1 MMTLTEKQEKIFNY
15 LKEIQRAG
23 ALSPTISEISEHF
36 GFRSTRS
43 ARDHLKALERK
54 GVIRRDANKA
64 RSIRVLK
71 NEAEASRSVGL
82 PLLGSIPAGHP
93 EGKGQNIERYIHMD
107 RQSMG
112 FAPNEKSFALCV
124 TGNSMTGRGIY
135 DGDLVIVDGSKEP
148 REGDVVAALID
159 NESTLK
165 TLVKHGNEIFL
176 KPENEKYPDM
186 VPVNELMVQGVVRT
200 IIRNVC

>member
-1 MMTLTEKQEKIFNY
+1 MVTLTEKQKEIYNY
-15 LKEIQRAG
+15 LQEVWRAG
-23 ALSPTISEISEHF
+23 GPSPTISELSEHF

-64 RSIRVLK
+64 RSIRFFE
-71 NEAEASRSVGL
+71 NEAEMSHSVSL
-82 PLLGSIPAGHP
+82 PLLGSIPAGHA
-93 EGKGQNIERYIHMD
+93 EVKGQNTERYIHMD

-112 FAPNEKSFALCV
+112 FAPNEKSFALRV

-135 DGDLVIVDGSKEP
+135 DGDLVIVDGSKEA
-148 REGDVVAALID
+148 REGDVVVALID

-165 TLVKHGNEIFL
+165 TLVKHGGDIFL